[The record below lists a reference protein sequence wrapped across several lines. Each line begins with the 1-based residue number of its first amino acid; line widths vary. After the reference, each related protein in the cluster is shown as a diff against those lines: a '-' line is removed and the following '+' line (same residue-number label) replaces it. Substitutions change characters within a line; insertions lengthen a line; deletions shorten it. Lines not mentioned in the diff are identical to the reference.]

1 MPWSQL
7 PCIILVSGTL
17 YRPQNKIGSCLGP
30 SARTLKNVNNEVMFH
45 RTGLFRY
52 GKTKLIGPYLLMCD
66 WYLVIGFSDFGQRL
80 ANRRSSRANDV
91 ELMLFEAEAEIAAL
105 EARHVPMGFYR
116 VWDYR
121 NSLTA

>member
-1 MPWSQL
+1 
-7 PCIILVSGTL
+7 
-17 YRPQNKIGSCLGP
+17 
-30 SARTLKNVNNEVMFH
+30 MF
-45 RTGLFRY
+45 
-52 GKTKLIGPYLLMCD
+52 D
-66 WYLVIGFSDFGQRL
+66 WYCVLEFSDLGQRP
-80 ANRRSSRANDV
+80 ANRRSSRAGDV